1 MIEYIA
7 ETKPEKASWML
18 FVFALQ
24 EIVDEILRVKYEPST
39 EEVESMR
46 ELLASHLEVMYGKQ
60 RDS

>member
-7 ETKPEKASWML
+7 EKKPEKANWML
-18 FVFALQ
+18 FVLALQ

-39 EEVESMR
+39 DEVEKMR

-60 RDS
+60 NDN